1 MVIVFYFTL
10 LKNLDTTTTI
20 FLKNNRKYRELQK
33 RCLLSCALN
42 IQQIPLLS
50 EYK

>member
-20 FLKNNRKYRELQK
+20 FLKNNRKYRELQN
-33 RCLLSCALN
+33 RCALN